1 MSQRTL
7 QCLMCGHRF
16 DPAQHVVCQSCPLQ
30 KGCELVCC
38 PACGYQSVDVR
49 ASKLA
54 RLAEFMLSFRPS
66 AARDKAMSH
75 VLTLA
80 DVSPGCQAKVVGFLD
95 GFPAERRAYLQ
106 AYGLAPDEWVTV
118 LQHRPVTVIRLD
130 HIELALETELAGE
143 IEVQAIRREKQDE
156 DRQ

>member
-1 MSQRTL
+1 
-7 QCLMCGHRF
+7 
-16 DPAQHVVCQSCPLQ
+16 
-30 KGCELVCC
+30 
-38 PACGYQSVDVR
+38 
-49 ASKLA
+49 
-54 RLAEFMLSFRPS
+54 
-66 AARDKAMSH
+66 MSH